1 MGGGGIVNDLRTTL
15 SDTGAATAATS
26 LADAKTHC
34 RVYHTQD
41 DSYLTTLILAAT
53 DAIERE
59 TRRAL
64 INRTFAYQLEAFPA
78 NGVIELPRSPLQSVT
93 SVTYVDSAG
102 ASQTLSAGD
111 YVAYSVNGIGR
122 VQLKSTAAWPSTQG
136 TGGLDVTVTFV
147 AGYGAAA
154 ANVPAL
160 LRQAVLLQTAHLY
173 DTRAPINIGNIVNEI
188 PRTVERLIVQYHS
201 GDYA

>member
-1 MGGGGIVNDLRTTL
+1 MNDMRTNL
-15 SDTGAATAATS
+15 SDTGAATTIVGLS
-26 LADAKTHC
+26 DAKTHC

-41 DSYLTTLILAAT
+41 DSYLTSLVLAAT

-59 TRRAL
+59 TRRAF
-64 INRTFAYQLEAFPA
+64 INRSFQFQLEAFPA
-78 NGVIELPRSPLQSVT
+78 SGEIVLPRSPLQSVT
-93 SVTYVDSAG
+93 SVTYTDTAG
-102 ASQTLSAGD
+102 VTQTLSASD
-111 YVAYSVNGIGR
+111 YVTFSVNGIGR

-154 ANVPAL
+154 ANVPQL
-160 LRQAVLLQTAHLY
+160 LKQAVMLQTAHLY
-173 DTRAPINIGNIVNEI
+173 DNRTAVAPAAMYEI